1 MVKYEQIASEL
12 CADIKSGR
20 FHSGEQLPLEKE
32 MCEHYGVSRI
42 TVKRAVDELVKMGLV
57 VKRRGSGTFVKSLD
71 RHEVK
76 DLSEPDQFL
85 GFAATFKNKDIHTKL
100 LKFDIVHP
108 DAEVASKLRV
118 TEEDF
123 VYDIVRVRYIGDEP
137 MVIEYTMMPIAVIPG
152 LKKDHLLNSIYSYI
166 ENDLGLKIQ
175 SAHRA
180 IRALMP
186 TDKEKEELSIT
197 GIMPIQEI
205 SQVAFLADGR
215 PFEYSIAHHRADK
228 NTFRTVSV
236 R

>member
-1 MVKYEQIASEL
+1 MIKYEQIANEL
-12 CADIKSGR
+12 CTAIQSGKFR
-20 FHSGEQLPLEKE
+20 SGEQLPLEKE

-71 RHEVK
+71 CHEVK
-76 DLSEPDQFL
+76 DLSVPDQFL
-85 GFAATFKNKDIHTKL
+85 GFAATFKNKNVHTKL
-100 LKFDIVHP
+100 LRFDIVHP
-108 DAEVASKLRV
+108 SAEVASKLQV
-118 TEEDF
+118 PEDDF
-123 VYDIVRVRYIGDEP
+123 VYDIIRVRYMGDEP
-137 MVIEYTMMPIAVIPG
+137 MVVEYTMMPIAVIPG
-152 LKKDHLLNSIYSYI
+152 LKKEHLLNSIYSYI
-166 ENDLGLKIQ
+166 ETDLGLKIQ

-186 TDKEKEELSIT
+186 TDEEKKELAIT
-197 GIMPIQEI
+197 GIMPVQEI